1 MDPYVYPGTNVLKNL
16 RDLQDLESL
25 AEFEATST
33 RWRSEQ
39 LLRRPPCG
47 KFDLAHLK
55 SIHKYLFQDVYPW
68 AGELRTVE
76 IARPGQFPFAFVQRI
91 RECLET
97 LFQTLFKELH
107 LKDLD
112 VKAFSNRA
120 AHYMGELNA
129 IHPFRDG
136 NGRTQREFIRQLGH
150 HNNFTI
156 NWSRITRAQMGEAS
170 HRSFQKAQNDG
181 LAALILQSIQ

>member
-16 RDLQDLESL
+16 RDLRDLESL
-25 AEFEATST
+25 ASFEGNATA
-33 RWRSEQ
+33 WRAAQ
-39 LLRRPPCG
+39 LLEKPQRRT
-47 KFDLAHLK
+47 FDVSHLK
-55 SIHKYLFQDVYPW
+55 SIHRYLFQDVYPW

-97 LFQTLFKELH
+97 LFQTLLRELH

-120 AHYMGELNA
+120 AHYLGELNA

-136 NGRTQREFIRQLGH
+136 NGRTQREFIRSLAR

-156 NWSRITRAQMGEAS
+156 NWSRITRAQMGQAS